1 MAMAEFK
8 REKEVKELV
17 SFIGNHKV
25 NIVAGLRRSGK
36 TYLLTNLFVNY
47 LIDNNLY
54 KENDI
59 GVLKLSD
66 EDRNINSI
74 KSLSEAVND
83 FVNNGIK
90 ILIVDEAQMIDGYVN
105 FYKNFIKDYPNI
117 TLYISGS
124 NSDILSIDIINH
136 FKELANPLY
145 LNSLTYKEII
155 KDKEDYSFEEYMIY
169 GGLPAIIN
177 EVPEKRISELQKI
190 YNEIYKFDIRDRL
203 EKKLEYLS
211 KKHIDEILSLVASSA
226 SAFSPSQVASR
237 FSKGVD
243 NTKFDPMKLIKEI
256 EDVLEFFELSFLTSH
271 IEVDDFNEKTPLK
284 NIELNKKY
292 YFSDNGLRYVNC
304 YSEIRARS
312 NCLENA
318 VYLELVSK
326 GIKPRGKII
335 LNKKNEID
343 GEIDFNFKCN
353 GEDYH
358 IQVAHTITTANYDR
372 EIGNF
377 KTINAKSRMILVY
390 LYDFVGIKE
399 ETIECLQSDL
409 LFKLDGFGTAYEN

>member
-8 REKEVKELV
+8 REKEVKELA

-47 LIDNNLY
+47 LINNNLY
-54 KENDI
+54 KENEI

-74 KSLSEAVND
+74 KSLSEAVD
-83 FVNNGIK
+83 EFVSSGIK
-90 ILIVDEAQMIDGYVN
+90 LLVVDEAQMIDGYVN

-155 KDKEDYSFEEYMIY
+155 KDKPDYSFEEYMIY

-177 EVPEKRISELQKI
+177 EVPERRFSELQKI

-243 NTKFDPMKLIKEI
+243 NTKFDAMKLIKEI

-271 IEVDDFNEKTPLK
+271 IEVDDFNEKVPLK
-284 NIELNKKY
+284 NIGLNKKY

-304 YSEIRARS
+304 DSENKARS

-318 VYLELVSK
+318 VYLELVSR
-326 GIKPRGKII
+326 GIKPRGKAII
-335 LNKKNEID
+335 GEKNNID
-343 GEIDFNFKCN
+343 SEIDFDYRVNNMEYLIQVTHTINEYNYKREIMNFKK
-353 GEDYH
+353 
-358 IQVAHTITTANYDR
+358 ITLLAEKQIVYMVN
-372 EIGNF
+372 I
-377 KTINAKSRMILVY
+377 IN
-390 LYDFVGIKE
+390 KE
-399 ETIECLQSDL
+399 EGINYFQAIDY
-409 LFKLDGFGTAYEN
+409 FRQ

>member
-1 MAMAEFK
+1 MVMAEFK
-8 REKEVKELV
+8 REKEIKELV

-36 TYLLTNLFVNY
+36 TYLLTDLFVNY

-54 KENDI
+54 KENEI

-66 EDRNINSI
+66 DDRNISNLKLLYVAI
-74 KSLSEAVND
+74 NE
-83 FVNNGIK
+83 FVNSGIK
-90 ILIVDEAQMIDGYVN
+90 VLIVDEAQMINGYVD

-155 KDKEDYSFEEYMIY
+155 KDKPDYSFEEYMIY
-169 GGLPAIIN
+169 GGLPAIVN
-177 EVPEKRISELQKI
+177 EVPERRFSELQKI

-243 NTKFDPMKLIKEI
+243 NTKFDVMKLIKEI

-271 IEVDDFNEKTPLK
+271 IEVDDFDEKVPLK
-284 NIELNKKY
+284 NIGLNKKY

-304 YSEIRARS
+304 DNENKARS

-318 VYLELVSK
+318 VYLELASRD
-326 GIKPRGKII
+326 IKPRGKVIFGE
-335 LNKKNEID
+335 KNNVD
-343 GEIDFNFKCN
+343 GEIDFNYKVN
-353 GEDYH
+353 NKEYL
-358 IQVAHTITTANYDR
+358 IQVTHTITAVNYDR
-372 EIGNF
+372 EIGNLASF
-377 KTINAKSRMILVY
+377 DTKFSKMVIFIYNLINITNVDLHFLKGQEF
-390 LYDFVGIKE
+390 FV
-399 ETIECLQSDL
+399 D
-409 LFKLDGFGTAYEN
+409 

>member
-8 REKEVKELV
+8 REKEVKELA

-54 KENDI
+54 KENEI

-74 KSLSEAVND
+74 KSLSEAVD
-83 FVNNGIK
+83 EFVSSGIK
-90 ILIVDEAQMIDGYVN
+90 LLVVDEAQMIDGYVN

-155 KDKEDYSFEEYMIY
+155 KDKPDYSFEEYMIY

-177 EVPEKRISELQKI
+177 EVPERRFSELQKI

-243 NTKFDPMKLIKEI
+243 NTKFDAMKLIKEI

-271 IEVDDFNEKTPLK
+271 IEVDDFNEKVPLK
-284 NIELNKKY
+284 NIGLNKKY

-304 YSEIRARS
+304 DSENKARS

-318 VYLELVSK
+318 VYLELVSR
-326 GIKPRGKII
+326 GIKPRGKAII
-335 LNKKNEID
+335 GEKNNID
-343 GEIDFNFKCN
+343 SEIDFDYRVNNMEYLIQVTHTINEYNYKREIMNFKK
-353 GEDYH
+353 
-358 IQVAHTITTANYDR
+358 ITLLAEKQIVYMVN
-372 EIGNF
+372 I
-377 KTINAKSRMILVY
+377 IN
-390 LYDFVGIKE
+390 KE
-399 ETIECLQSDL
+399 EGINYFQAIDY
-409 LFKLDGFGTAYEN
+409 FRQ